1 VLGPWVNRPWLN
13 AIAVVII
20 SVLLMLSGILTVTTL
35 FPSIDVAVLTSAFG
49 AVLVV
54 TLAALGVLWWRR
66 RPPGEDMSVLHRRR
80 RTWTMQP
87 LALLERPAWSP
98 MRRSA
103 MLALRGYL
111 VIAILLLV
119 VKTVQIATGHA

>member
-1 VLGPWVNRPWLN
+1 
-13 AIAVVII
+13 
-20 SVLLMLSGILTVTTL
+20 
-35 FPSIDVAVLTSAFG
+35 
-49 AVLVV
+49 
-54 TLAALGVLWWRR
+54 
-66 RPPGEDMSVLHRRR
+66 
-80 RTWTMQP
+80 MQP